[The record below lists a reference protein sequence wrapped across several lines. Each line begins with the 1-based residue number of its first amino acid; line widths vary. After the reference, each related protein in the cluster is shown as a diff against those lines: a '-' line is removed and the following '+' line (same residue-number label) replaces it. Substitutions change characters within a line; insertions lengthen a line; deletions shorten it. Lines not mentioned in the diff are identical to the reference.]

1 MEDIIEKTGEAFKLS
16 AAEIGI
22 PRVELGY
29 TQIVFALPLSYIPL
43 L

>member
-29 TQIVFALPLSYIPL
+29 TVYKTVALPLSYIPI
-43 L
+43 